1 MERRE
6 RRWRQLSVEV
16 RLVIPLKLAR
26 ALKRRAEREGMSL
39 EELIL
44 LALARELEEEREGG
58 GR

>member
-1 MERRE
+1 M
-6 RRWRQLSVEV
+6 SVEV